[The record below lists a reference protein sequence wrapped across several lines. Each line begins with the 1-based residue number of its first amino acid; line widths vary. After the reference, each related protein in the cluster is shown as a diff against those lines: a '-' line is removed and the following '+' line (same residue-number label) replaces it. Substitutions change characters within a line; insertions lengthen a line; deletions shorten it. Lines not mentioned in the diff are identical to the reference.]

1 MAREARHPAAF
12 SAARAMG
19 RPPAHQAAAARMMT
33 IGGMTVHLAH
43 WGM

>member
-1 MAREARHPAAF
+1 MAREARHTAAF

-19 RPPAHQAAAARMMT
+19 RPPAQQAAVARMMT

-43 WGM
+43 GGV